1 MAESKKKSVGSGSA
15 GKTHPLEGPSSP
27 GLENDVL
34 SREELE
40 TLSLLQL
47 VDQIVA
53 KLPPR
58 HSAIMDMVYLRD
70 RVAEVE
76 EINDQA
82 RQTIEKL
89 EAVVEKLRSP
99 AFRVGT
105 FLMPVEPDKAH
116 VCVSGTDYVC
126 RIDPQLPLASLQIGQ
141 RVLLNEAFAVVQ
153 GLGFDRHGPIVRVDE
168 LLSGGRLR
176 IGQESGLI
184 SSVLL
189 RSALLVKEKIKPAME
204 VRLDANQR
212 VALEVIGV
220 GKRIERALETVTE
233 LPWSAVGGQTE
244 AVQEIRDTIEL
255 PFLHRGLFKRFEHTV
270 PKGFLL
276 HGPPGCGKTLLGKAT
291 AYNLRQQIRTETG
304 VDHPEFFLHVKG
316 PEILNMWVGESERQV
331 RDLFAQCRER
341 AAEGSLAFLFIDE
354 AESILGTRRAGRYS
368 TILSTLVPMFCS
380 EMDGLEPL
388 QNVVVILASNRADLI
403 DPAIL
408 RPGRIDRKIKV
419 NRPTQE
425 GAQRIYEIYLKESLP
440 LDEPKAV
447 LAQAITDTHYAKSVE
462 NQFLEITYRS
472 GKKDFLYRGDLGSG
486 AIIAAIVERAK
497 SLAIKRSILTKQE
510 TNLTREDLVQ
520 ALQKEYSENDLF
532 PPTDITEDWLKL
544 TDFDPDNVIKL
555 APIRPRKKDSLGSGD
570 GDQNDYPVRHRNG
583 NRYRQGKGRKRGRRR
598 RVHGLGAQRDQVRGP
613 HAMGLQLRG
622 PSRRHARLS
631 RRGTAPGRR

>member
-1 MAESKKKSVGSGSA
+1 MAESKKKSPGSGTSA
-15 GKTHPLEGPSSP
+15 KSHPIESPPSP
-27 GLENDVL
+27 PPENDVL
-34 SREELE
+34 PREQMES
-40 TLSLLQL
+40 LSLLQL
-47 VDQIVA
+47 VDYVVA

-58 HSAIMDMVYLRD
+58 HAAIMDLVYLRD

-89 EAVVEKLRSP
+89 DAVVEKLRSP

-116 VCVSGTDYVC
+116 VCASGTDYVC
-126 RIDPQLPLASLQIGQ
+126 RIDPQLPLASLQVGQ
-141 RVLLNEAFAVVQ
+141 RVLLNEAFAIVQ
-153 GLGFDRHGPIVRVDE
+153 GLGFDRNGPIVRVDE

-189 RSALLVKEKIKPAME
+189 RSALLAKEKLKPGME

-220 GKRIERALETVTE
+220 GKRIERALETVTA
-233 LPWSAVGGQTE
+233 LPWSAVGGQSE
-244 AVQEIRDTIEL
+244 AVQAIRDTIEL

-291 AYNLRQQIRTETG
+291 AYNLRQQILAETG

-425 GAQRIYEIYLKESLP
+425 GAQRIYEIYLKDSLP
-440 LDEPKAV
+440 LAEPKEAM
-447 LAQAITDTHYAKSVE
+447 AQAITERHYARTVE

-497 SLAIKRSILTKQE
+497 SLAIKRSIETKQE
-510 TNLTREDLVQ
+510 THLTREDLAQ
-520 ALQKEYSENDLF
+520 ALQKEYAENDLF

-544 TDFDPDNVIKL
+544 TDFDPENVIKL
-555 APIRPRKKDSLGSGD
+555 APIRLRKKDMLGSGI
-570 GDQNDYPVRHRNG
+570 V
-583 NRYRQGKGRKRGRRR
+583 
-598 RVHGLGAQRDQVRGP
+598 
-613 HAMGLQLRG
+613 
-622 PSRRHARLS
+622 
-631 RRGTAPGRR
+631 

>member
-1 MAESKKKSVGSGSA
+1 
-15 GKTHPLEGPSSP
+15 
-27 GLENDVL
+27 VL
-34 SREELE
+34 PTEQLDA
-40 TLSLLQL
+40 LSTLQL
-47 VDQIVA
+47 VDMIVA

-70 RVAEVE
+70 RVIDVE
-76 EINDQA
+76 EVNDQA

-89 EAVVEKLRSP
+89 DAVVEKLRSP

-105 FLMPVEPDKAH
+105 LLMIVEPDKAH

-126 RIDPQLPLASLQIGQ
+126 RVDPQIPLPSLQVGQ
-141 RVLLNEAFAVVQ
+141 RVLLNEAFAIVQ
-153 GLGFDRHGPIVRVDE
+153 GLGFDRNGPIVRVDE

-176 IGQESGLI
+176 IGQESGLLC
-184 SSVLL
+184 SVLL
-189 RSALLVKEKIKPAME
+189 RSALLAKEKLKPGME

-212 VALEVIGV
+212 VALEIIGV
-220 GKRIERALETVTE
+220 GRRIERALETVAE
-233 LPWSAVGGQTE
+233 LPWSAIGGQNE
-244 AVQEIRDTIEL
+244 AVKAIRDTIEM
-255 PFLHRGLFKRFEHTV
+255 PFLHRELFKRFDHTV

-291 AYNLRQQIRTETG
+291 AHNLRLQIRAETG

-419 NRPTQE
+419 NRPTEE
-425 GAQRIYEIYLKESLP
+425 GARGIYEIYLKETLP
-440 LDEPKAV
+440 LAEPKEAM
-447 LAQAITDTHYAKSVE
+447 AGAITEAHYAKTVE

-472 GKKDFLYRGDLGSG
+472 GKRDFLYRGDLASG

-497 SLAIKRSILTKQE
+497 SLAIRRSIDTKME
-510 TNLTREDLVQ
+510 TQLGRDDLFQ
-520 ALQKEYSENDLF
+520 ALQQEYAENDLF

-544 TDFDPDNVIKL
+544 TDFDPENVIKL
-555 APIRPRKKDSLGSGD
+555 APIRPRKRDALGSG
-570 GDQNDYPVRHRNG
+570 V
-583 NRYRQGKGRKRGRRR
+583 
-598 RVHGLGAQRDQVRGP
+598 V
-613 HAMGLQLRG
+613 
-622 PSRRHARLS
+622 
-631 RRGTAPGRR
+631 

>member
-1 MAESKKKSVGSGSA
+1 MAESKKKSAGSGSSA
-15 GKTHPLEGPSSP
+15 KSRLVESPLTPPDNEAPP
-27 GLENDVL
+27 
-34 SREELE
+34 REPLE

-47 VDQIVA
+47 VDFIVA

-58 HSAIMDMVYLRD
+58 HSAILDMVYLRD

-89 EAVVEKLRSP
+89 DAVIEKLRSP

-116 VCVSGTDYVC
+116 VCVSSTDYVC
-126 RIDPQLPLASLQIGQ
+126 RVDPQVPLASLQVGQ

-153 GLGFDRHGPIVRVDE
+153 GLGFERHGPIVRIDE
-168 LLSGGRLR
+168 LVSGGRLR
-176 IGQESGLI
+176 VGQESGLV

-189 RSALLVKEKIKPAME
+189 RSALLAKEKLKPGME

-212 VALEVIGV
+212 VALEVLGV
-220 GKRIERALETVTE
+220 GKRIERSLETVTQ
-233 LPWSAVGGQTE
+233 LPWSAIGGQNE
-244 AVQEIRDTIEL
+244 AVEGIRDTIEL

-291 AYNLRQQIRTETG
+291 AYNLRQQILAETG

-354 AESILGTRRAGRYS
+354 AESILGTRRAGRHS

-425 GAQRIYEIYLKESLP
+425 GAQRIYEIYLKDSLP
-440 LDEPKAV
+440 LAEPKEV
-447 LAQAITDTHYAKSVE
+447 MAQAITETHYARTVE

-472 GKKDFLYRGDLGSG
+472 GKKDFLYRGDLASG

-497 SLAIKRSILTKQE
+497 SLAIKRSIETKQE
-510 TNLTREDLVQ
+510 THLSREDLAQ

-555 APIRPRKKDSLGSGD
+555 APIRPRKKELLGSGI
-570 GDQNDYPVRHRNG
+570 V
-583 NRYRQGKGRKRGRRR
+583 
-598 RVHGLGAQRDQVRGP
+598 
-613 HAMGLQLRG
+613 
-622 PSRRHARLS
+622 
-631 RRGTAPGRR
+631 

>member
-1 MAESKKKSVGSGSA
+1 MAESKKKSVGSSSSA
-15 GKTHPLEGPSSP
+15 KPRPLESP
-27 GLENDVL
+27 PLTPPPEKDVL
-34 SREELE
+34 PREELE
-40 TLSLLQL
+40 TFSLLQL
-47 VDQIVA
+47 VDHIVA

-89 EAVVEKLRSP
+89 DAVVEKLRSP

-116 VCVSGTDYVC
+116 VCVSSTDYVC
-126 RIDPQLPLASLQIGQ
+126 RIDPQLPLASLQVGQ

-153 GLGFDRHGPIVRVDE
+153 GLGFERHGPVVRIDE

-176 IGQESGLI
+176 IGQESGLLT
-184 SSVLL
+184 SVLL
-189 RSALLVKEKIKPAME
+189 RSALLAKEKLKPGME

-220 GKRIERALETVTE
+220 GKRIERALETVTA
-233 LPWSAVGGQTE
+233 LPWSAIGGQQE
-244 AVQEIRDTIEL
+244 AVQGIRDTIEL

-291 AYNLRQQIRTETG
+291 AYNLRQQILAETG

-425 GAQRIYEIYLKESLP
+425 GAQRIYEIYLRDSLP
-440 LDEPKAV
+440 LAEPKEAM
-447 LAQAITDTHYAKSVE
+447 AQAITETHYAKTVE

-472 GKKDFLYRGDLGSG
+472 GKKDFLYRGDLASG

-497 SLAIKRSILTKQE
+497 SLAIKRSIETKQE
-510 TNLTREDLVQ
+510 THLTREDLVQ

-544 TDFDPDNVIKL
+544 TDFDPENVIKL
-555 APIRPRKKDSLGSGD
+555 APIRPRKKDLLGSGI
-570 GDQNDYPVRHRNG
+570 V
-583 NRYRQGKGRKRGRRR
+583 
-598 RVHGLGAQRDQVRGP
+598 
-613 HAMGLQLRG
+613 
-622 PSRRHARLS
+622 
-631 RRGTAPGRR
+631 

>member
-1 MAESKKKSVGSGSA
+1 LPGKVFLRLLLVAKTSGENKFVVMAESKKKPASNNPPQKHSPNDGPELP
-15 GKTHPLEGPSSP
+15 PLEP
-27 GLENDVL
+27 DVL
-34 SREELE
+34 PTEQLE
-40 TLSLLQL
+40 SLSTLQL
-47 VDQIVA
+47 VDMIVA

-70 RVAEVE
+70 RVIEVE
-76 EINDQA
+76 DVNDQA
-82 RQTIEKL
+82 RQTIEKQD
-89 EAVVEKLRSP
+89 AIIEKLRSP

-105 FLMPVEPDKAH
+105 FIVPVEPDKAH

-126 RIDPQLPLASLQIGQ
+126 RIDPQIPLASLQVGQ

-153 GLGFDRHGPIVRVDE
+153 GLGFDRNGPIVRIDE

-176 IGQESGLI
+176 IGQESGLLC
-184 SSVLL
+184 SVLL
-189 RSALLVKEKIKPAME
+189 RSSLLTKEKLKPGME

-212 VALEVIGV
+212 VALEVIGI
-220 GKRIERALETVTE
+220 GKRIERALETVTA
-233 LPWSAVGGQTE
+233 LPWEAIGGQSE
-244 AVQEIRDTIEL
+244 AVQAIRDTIEL
-255 PFLHRGLFKRFEHTV
+255 PFLHRELFKRFDHTV

-291 AYNLRQQIRTETG
+291 AHNLRQQIRTESG

-354 AESILGTRRAGRYS
+354 AESILGTRRAGRFS
-368 TILSTLVPMFCS
+368 SILSTLVPMFCS
-380 EMDGLEPL
+380 EMDGIEPL

-419 NRPTQE
+419 NRPNQE
-425 GAQRIYEIYLKESLP
+425 GARRIYEIYLKDSLP
-440 LDEPKAV
+440 LAEPKEQM
-447 LAQAITDTHYAKSVE
+447 AQAISEAHYAKTAE

-472 GKKDFLYRGDLGSG
+472 GKRDFLYRGDLASG

-497 SLAIKRSILTKQE
+497 SIAIKRAIETKLDTHLTSA
-510 TNLTREDLVQ
+510 DLLQ
-520 ALQKEYSENDLF
+520 ALQREYSENDLF

-544 TDFDPDNVIKL
+544 TDFDPENVIKL
-555 APIRPRKKDSLGSGD
+555 APIRPRKKDAMGSG
-570 GDQNDYPVRHRNG
+570 V
-583 NRYRQGKGRKRGRRR
+583 
-598 RVHGLGAQRDQVRGP
+598 V
-613 HAMGLQLRG
+613 
-622 PSRRHARLS
+622 
-631 RRGTAPGRR
+631 